1 MRISDRIS
9 GVFLAL
15 LGAAAFWGGSR
26 LPPVPGQQVGP
37 SAFPMVVGS
46 GLMIVGILIALHI
59 GRSFEE
65 QAEAELAKHR
75 QPDPEAE
82 AFQRSRRWFPFLPP
96 ALMVVYYFL
105 SERVGFVPVAA
116 VMIAILAFALNAKR
130 RLILPVAVLG
140 ALGIHLVFVKLL
152 RVPLPPGPLPMPW

>member
-37 SAFPMVVGS
+37 SAFPMVVGA
-46 GLMIVGILIALHI
+46 GLIIVGILIALHI

-65 QAEAELAKHR
+65 QAEAELAKHS

-82 AFQRSRRWFPFLPP
+82 AFQRRRRWFAFLPP
-96 ALMVVYYFL
+96 ALMVAYYFL

-116 VMIAILAFALNAKR
+116 VMIAILALALNAKR
-130 RLILPVAVLG
+130 HLILPVSILG